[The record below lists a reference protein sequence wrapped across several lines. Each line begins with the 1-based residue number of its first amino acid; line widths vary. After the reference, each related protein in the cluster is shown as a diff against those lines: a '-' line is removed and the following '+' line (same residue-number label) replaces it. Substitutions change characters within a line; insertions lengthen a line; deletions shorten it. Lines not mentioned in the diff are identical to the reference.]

1 MKKRSF
7 ILLEILIALTIVSL
21 LASYL
26 IYRPFRELKQE
37 LSALIALEEDRVWE
51 GKLIELEYM
60 LRRNCASLAE
70 KDVKDETSFFVSLP
84 NMTKKCTKRYEA
96 SATHKTDKKTK
107 NEHYLI
113 HLSVKG
119 MKKKSPKLNYT
130 FHETRTLIQSTRPP
144 ESSPSSESKLG

>member
-1 MKKRSF
+1 MYSHSCMKKRCF

-37 LSALIALEEDRVWE
+37 LSTLIALEEDRVWE

-70 KDVKDETSFFVSLP
+70 KPVKDETSFFVFLP

-96 SATHKTDKKTK
+96 SAKHKPDEKTK

-113 HLSVKG
+113 HLSVKRLE
-119 MKKKSPKLNYT
+119 KKSPKLNYT
-130 FHETRTLIQSTRPP
+130 FHEIRCPA
-144 ESSPSSESKLG
+144 SSPNLELKPD